1 MKDML
6 GVIVEEGDIILSCAA
21 TSRGLAK
28 LGRVYGFNKN
38 GNPLVQYVG
47 RKYKY
52 TEKKYVEGW
61 MRGEAGSH
69 VLVVAKQGT
78 EVPAA
83 LADRIHMDYDA
94 PYVG

>member
-6 GVIVEEGDIILSCAA
+6 GVVVEEGDIILSCAA

-28 LGRVYGFNKN
+28 LGKVYGFNKN
-38 GNPLVQYVG
+38 GYPLVQYVG
-47 RKYKY
+47 SKYNH

-61 MRGEAGSH
+61 ARGEAGSH
-69 VLVVAKQGT
+69 VLVIRKGD
-78 EVPAA
+78 A
-83 LADRIHMDYDA
+83 LPEELINRLHMDYDA